1 MAAES
6 KMPEGLKRL
15 PEEYQQTNDGIERL
29 IKLISQSDKVNK
41 KQVSDLAKVYRAE
54 IKNIIKEQDKSQKEA
69 AFYIAELR
77 KAGATDQE
85 IAAYLKKN
93 VKLKSGEDQL
103 SDSMKKMQ
111 ENLQGMVQ
119 NVKFKNDDDKAL
131 AEKQAQTLEK
141 YFKQQEKS
149 KAEKWASRKPNT
161 TKEKTGSA
169 LKDNLAKGLG
179 VGFKTLLGP
188 LRLIVDPI
196 LDLGGTSSQSLF
208 DKIIEKS
215 NETESARDSEMLE
228 RFDDLAAAYNED
240 EDQKKKGGK
249 VPKGKKGGE
258 RDDDFEAL
266 LKGLGEPVPETSAKP
281 KRKSKKPEKPEK
293 EIPAPEKPGKTK
305 GDTNFLGIPLLPGE
319 EETPEETEAM
329 SGLLAH
335 LEPTRS
341 DLLKRG
347 GVVGASAVFLADLL
361 SGESA
366 PEKPGKTKGDTNFL
380 GIPGGIGGL
389 KGAVAKFLPVALG
402 NAIAVAIPLAMAAGA
417 IALQKKDTEDSKKY
431 ADRGDYGRAAETF
444 LLGDRERITEETAGN
459 ELARTTGKFALA
471 GGAVAG
477 GIAAGGFIAG
487 GGAAAAAGAATAAGA
502 GVAGAAGAAGL
513 AALGAVVPP
522 VLIAAAIAAAA
533 SAVAKGTQEAYE
545 LEYDKNAATI
555 QRDLHRLISDEEAP
569 FLKRIGAGFKSR
581 WIELTST
588 LAGGIRGVTEVMD
601 VEAERNV
608 QQQLDILKKQADEGN
623 EDSARLYEMMTQQS
637 FREMTK
643 KEKEKLLR
651 SEGLYEEYLTVVSE
665 TENSFWEK
673 LKNGAKAV
681 VNGAE
686 GALNTMYENRKGEI
700 TAEWERRQ
708 LLDMDKKLN
717 EPGAVDRLKNSE
729 VYLNTLGET
738 GDAFKAMQEAFLAEQ
753 REIGKAGGELDDN
766 GMVVDMFGKINLAFQ
781 SFTDISDEA
790 IRQST
795 EFDTRRLQLLAEG
808 MSSEE
813 ADRKAMEEQRDLLN
827 SQMELRLKQ
836 TKEYKEA
843 FKKALEEGKS
853 LKQAEREA
861 LDKVKGNTKYLKAF
875 GQDLRE
881 GLRNMRESI
890 EEFFGG
896 VWDKARAGGAA
907 AWEGI
912 KSGGATVRDGVKGFA
927 SDAWGAL
934 TGNNSSSS
942 IPAINDGIVY
952 KDGKVVRVA
961 DDDNIIATRS
971 EPVIGDS
978 ETNRAA
984 AVPVIP
990 AMKEFSDANIVSVLG
1005 QILTALKEKDFS
1017 PTINTGG
1024 DSGMDFDGLRT
1035 AGVI

>member
-29 IKLISQSDKVNK
+29 IKLISQSDKANK

-149 KAEKWASRKPNT
+149 KAEKWASRKLNT
-161 TKEKTGSA
+161 TKEETGSA
-169 LKDNLAKGLG
+169 LKDSLAKGLG

-188 LRLIVDPI
+188 LRLMVDPI
-196 LDLGGTSSQSLF
+196 LDLGGITSQDLF

-215 NETESARDSEMLE
+215 NEAESARDSEMMG
-228 RFDDLAAAYNED
+228 RFDDLAAAYTED
-240 EDQKKKGGK
+240 EDQEKKGGK
-249 VPKGKKGGE
+249 APKGKKGGE
-258 RDDDFEAL
+258 RDDDFEAF
-266 LKGLGEPVPETSAKP
+266 LKGLGEPVPETPTKP

-293 EIPAPEKPGKTK
+293 EIPVPEKPGKEK
-305 GDTNFLGIPLLPGE
+305 GDI
-319 EETPEETEAM
+319 
-329 SGLLAH
+329 
-335 LEPTRS
+335 
-341 DLLKRG
+341 
-347 GVVGASAVFLADLL
+347 
-361 SGESA
+361 
-366 PEKPGKTKGDTNFL
+366 NFL

-417 IALQKKDTEDSKKY
+417 IALQKRDTEDSKKY

-444 LLGDRERITEETAGN
+444 LLGDRERITEETAGS

-522 VLIAAAIAAAA
+522 ALIAAAIAAAA
-533 SAVAKGTQEAYE
+533 AAVAKGTQEAYE

-569 FLKRIGAGFKSR
+569 FLKRVGAGFKSR
-581 WIELTST
+581 WIEFTST

-665 TENSFWEK
+665 TENGFWEK

-686 GALNTMYENRKGEI
+686 GALNTMHENRKGEI
-700 TAEWERRQ
+700 TAEWEKRQ

-717 EPGAVDRLKNSE
+717 EPGTVDRLKNNE

-738 GDAFKAMQEAFLAEQ
+738 GDPLKAMQEAFLAEQ
-753 REIGKAGGELDDN
+753 REIGKASGELDDN
-766 GMVVDMFGKINLAFQ
+766 GMVVDMFDKIKLSFQ

-813 ADRKAMEEQRDLLN
+813 ADRRAMEEQRDLLN

-861 LDKVKGNTKYLKAF
+861 LNKVKGNTKYLKAF

-881 GLRNMRESI
+881 GLRNMRESTK
-890 EEFFGG
+890 EFFGG

-912 KSGGATVRDGVKGFA
+912 KSGGVAAWEGVKGFA
-927 SDAWGAL
+927 SDAWDVL

-952 KDGKVVRVA
+952 KDGKVVKVA
-961 DDDNIIATRS
+961 DDDNIIATKS

-990 AMKEFSDANIVSVLG
+990 AMKEFSDANIVGVLG
-1005 QILTALKEKDFS
+1005 QILTVLKEKDFS

>member
-1 MAAES
+1 
-6 KMPEGLKRL
+6 
-15 PEEYQQTNDGIERL
+15 
-29 IKLISQSDKVNK
+29 
-41 KQVSDLAKVYRAE
+41 
-54 IKNIIKEQDKSQKEA
+54 
-69 AFYIAELR
+69 
-77 KAGATDQE
+77 
-85 IAAYLKKN
+85 
-93 VKLKSGEDQL
+93 
-103 SDSMKKMQ
+103 
-111 ENLQGMVQ
+111 
-119 NVKFKNDDDKAL
+119 
-131 AEKQAQTLEK
+131 
-141 YFKQQEKS
+141 
-149 KAEKWASRKPNT
+149 
-161 TKEKTGSA
+161 
-169 LKDNLAKGLG
+169 LKDSLAKGLG

-240 EDQKKKGGK
+240 EDRKKKGGK

-293 EIPAPEKPGKTK
+293 EIPAPEKPGK
-305 GDTNFLGIPLLPGE
+305 
-319 EETPEETEAM
+319 A
-329 SGLLAH
+329 
-335 LEPTRS
+335 
-341 DLLKRG
+341 
-347 GVVGASAVFLADLL
+347 
-361 SGESA
+361 
-366 PEKPGKTKGDTNFL
+366 KGDTNFL

-417 IALQKKDTEDSKKY
+417 ITLQKRDTEDSKKY

-444 LLGDRERITEETAGN
+444 LLGDRERITEETAGS

-522 VLIAAAIAAAA
+522 ALIATAIAAAA
-533 SAVAKGTQEAYE
+533 AAVAKGTQEAYE

-665 TENSFWEK
+665 TENGFWEK

-686 GALNTMYENRKGEI
+686 GVLDTMYENRKGEI

-717 EPGAVDRLKNSE
+717 EPGAVDRLKSSE

-738 GDAFKAMQEAFLAEQ
+738 G
-753 REIGKAGGELDDN
+753 GC
-766 GMVVDMFGKINLAFQ
+766 V
-781 SFTDISDEA
+781 
-790 IRQST
+790 
-795 EFDTRRLQLLAEG
+795 
-808 MSSEE
+808 
-813 ADRKAMEEQRDLLN
+813 
-827 SQMELRLKQ
+827 
-836 TKEYKEA
+836 
-843 FKKALEEGKS
+843 
-853 LKQAEREA
+853 
-861 LDKVKGNTKYLKAF
+861 
-875 GQDLRE
+875 
-881 GLRNMRESI
+881 
-890 EEFFGG
+890 
-896 VWDKARAGGAA
+896 
-907 AWEGI
+907 
-912 KSGGATVRDGVKGFA
+912 
-927 SDAWGAL
+927 
-934 TGNNSSSS
+934 
-942 IPAINDGIVY
+942 
-952 KDGKVVRVA
+952 
-961 DDDNIIATRS
+961 
-971 EPVIGDS
+971 
-978 ETNRAA
+978 
-984 AVPVIP
+984 
-990 AMKEFSDANIVSVLG
+990 
-1005 QILTALKEKDFS
+1005 
-1017 PTINTGG
+1017 
-1024 DSGMDFDGLRT
+1024 
-1035 AGVI
+1035 